1 MMSELETLVS
11 LKEKQWERAY
21 AQYHNA
27 FMSVVDNEIKCDF
40 VPDAIAPSV
49 MDYYHR
55 AAEEYALARK
65 MLSVYEFKK
74 TGIAYFGD
82 TLILGEF

>member
-1 MMSELETLVS
+1 MTELETLVS

-27 FMSVVDNEIKCDF
+27 FMSVVDNEIQVDF
-40 VPDAIAPSV
+40 IPDAIAPSV

-55 AAEEYALARK
+55 ATEEYALARK
-65 MLSVYEFKK
+65 MLSAYDFKM
-74 TGIAYFGD
+74 TGIAYFGN